1 MRQVSWRRWG
11 RGWTK
16 TNRKWANSNSALR
29 LFQRSAQ
36 LSISFIS
43 QNIDLAG
50 ASAPPASQP
59 PTHPEVRG
67 RRGDIGMVGKPQ
79 LGDFT
84 CEMWHFC
91 VEKLRS
97 ESFFQLR
104 GKTRKRRLQHFA
116 RPSRLQQHQSAQSA
130 WDQGK
135 EGPKVRCSVHSGP
148 HGGAVSFH
156 DGEFYCLHWN
166 QNGSSAM

>member
-16 TNRKWANSNSALR
+16 TNRKWANSNSAPR

-50 ASAPPASQP
+50 ASAPPARQP

-79 LGDFT
+79 LWDFT

-91 VEKLRS
+91 VETLRS

-104 GKTRKRRLQHFA
+104 GKTVFIFC
-116 RPSRLQQHQSAQSA
+116 
-130 WDQGK
+130 K
-135 EGPKVRCSVHSGP
+135 E
-148 HGGAVSFH
+148 A
-156 DGEFYCLHWN
+156 
-166 QNGSSAM
+166 SSAALRTAQPPPATPVCPVCRGPRGKKDRKFAAAFTPGHTGAL